1 MMFIAVYLS
10 YDVCK
15 CWPENLLCRGGWKL
29 IKYTLSPSDDSVN
42 NSGIMGEIDWGLRYK
57 PYRAYKEYISVEE
70 SRVNKGPHS
79 EGSIITPPDRPVRW
93 TPVTQ
98 LTPSWPLKAVNLSIP
113 GSPHPGRKRWGGLH
127 DGHKEERSPLHSFS
141 HVTYTNLYVKVN

>member
-29 IKYTLSPSDDSVN
+29 IKYTLSLSDDSVN

-79 EGSIITPPDRPVRW
+79 EGSIIY
-93 TPVTQ
+93 
-98 LTPSWPLKAVNLSIP
+98 PSWQTCETDPGHSADSKWTHKSCEPLYTWITSSWEEEMGRASRRPQRRKKPPAFFLS
-113 GSPHPGRKRWGGLH
+113 R
-127 DGHKEERSPLHSFS
+127 
-141 HVTYTNLYVKVN
+141 YLY